1 MESLSQH
8 HPTVP
13 ASSVVSEIG
22 MAIAIV
28 GVPGASTSRKFDLG
42 KIAINCDI
50 DNFTSSSGW
59 NPTPLRYSKLVTPWN
74 DIWCHN
80 RYFFELV
87 KGPTD
92 VGSVT
97 RGTFLLA
104 TSQQSIAARLGN
116 ICWFRSYRLGSSTW
130 RRNATSCA
138 PHIWIGGGLLHSYS
152 FNPSIS
158 VHLRSSYLLLF
169 TTSTIDILCHINL
182 TNIMVSKYPSHPHHT
197 FTSVNP
203 IIIFLFVV
211 GDLPSDVWSLRHSI
225 QCINSC

>member
-1 MESLSQH
+1 
-8 HPTVP
+8 
-13 ASSVVSEIG
+13 

-42 KIAINCDI
+42 KIVINCDI
-50 DNFTSSSGW
+50 DNFTSTSGW
-59 NPTPLRYSKLVTPWN
+59 NPTALRYNKLGTPWN

-80 RYFFELV
+80 RYFFALV

-104 TSQQSIAARLGN
+104 TSQQSRAARLGN
-116 ICWFRSYRLGSSTW
+116 ICWFHSYRLGSSTW

-138 PHIWIGGGLLHSYS
+138 PDIWIGGGLLHSYS

-169 TTSTIDILCHINL
+169 TTSTIDILCHI
-182 TNIMVSKYPSHPHHT
+182 KHT
-197 FTSVNP
+197 A
-203 IIIFLFVV
+203 
-211 GDLPSDVWSLRHSI
+211 
-225 QCINSC
+225 